1 MKKLKAALM
10 LMVFCGI
17 GIFLLTCIT
26 NVLIPK
32 WPYLMDGGF
41 GVGTRFRDF
50 YRQPEGT
57 LDYVVVGS
65 SHTNFAINPMQ
76 IYEETGYTGY
86 VLGGESQA
94 MANSY
99 YWVMEAH
106 RKHNIKA
113 VFVDVSTLIQE
124 SDYGSLI
131 LKELLSMEPSEL
143 KFRAIME
150 CSPDK
155 ETVYSA
161 LFPIYSFHER
171 WTKLGKDNFLGIDE
185 SDYYLRGSALRFY
198 SSNQYLSDEV
208 GVKEKDVI
216 TIDENGNVVVS
227 EERMGIDEKSS
238 EYLKKII
245 DYCED
250 NGIKVVPV
258 KCPSKRWN
266 KRWSDEVSAYLESL
280 GRDKLLDMTRQSD
293 LILNWDT
300 DTVDDGYH
308 LSYIGNVKTSHWF
321 AAYLKNMGIFEDH
334 RQTDGIWN
342 ETADTYLKWE
352 RSCIFDLLY
361 PRQSIYKY
369 LSSVAENSDKY
380 MVVVSVNNDVSN
392 FYYDEEMDQ
401 LFRRMGFDN
410 GLSPEEQKSL
420 IAIEDGG
427 TEVILHSSFR
437 KEQYDGSYTSEDGKE
452 HSLSIISSS
461 ASDGDES
468 SIMVDDT
475 EHSDDVQG
483 INIAVVDK
491 TDGKVISRAGIGTKD
506 NGAVTFEEHKT
517 DVESSERFEKNVS
530 DIIANYESGVLTTS
544 GNGLSFKLVS
554 VDNDSFLLKEEE
566 SGKVL
571 APQSFENIEGTHTEL
586 QEENGLAAQQWTVF
600 TDLDGNIRI
609 LSLFADKY
617 LSVDENGNFV
627 LMEEYKKENGCFA
640 LKREAQ

>member
-1 MKKLKAALM
+1 M
-10 LMVFCGI
+10 LMIFCGI
-17 GIFLLTCIT
+17 GIFLLTCVT

-50 YRQPEGT
+50 YKQPEGT

-94 MANSY
+94 MVNSY

-131 LKELLSMEPSEL
+131 LKELLMMEPSEL
-143 KFRAIME
+143 KLRAIME

-161 LFPIYSFHER
+161 LFPIYGFHER
-171 WTKLGKDNFLGIDE
+171 WTKLGKDNFLGVDE
-185 SDYYLRGSALRFY
+185 SGYYLRGSALRFY

-208 GVKEKDVI
+208 GVKEKDDI
-216 TIDENGNVVVS
+216 TLDENGKMVVT
-227 EERMGIDEKSS
+227 EERMRIDEKSA

-245 DYCED
+245 EYCKD
-250 NGIKVVPV
+250 NDIKVAAV
-258 KCPSKRWN
+258 KCPSRRWN
-266 KRWSDEVSAYLESL
+266 VRWSDEVSAYLESL
-280 GRDKLLDMTRQSD
+280 GMDKLLDMTRQPD

-308 LSYIGNVKTSHWF
+308 LSYVGNSKTSHWF
-321 AAYLKNMGIFEDH
+321 AAYLKNMGVLEDH
-334 RQTDGIWN
+334 RQTDGVWN
-342 ETADTYLKWE
+342 DTADKYLKWE
-352 RSCIFDLLY
+352 RSCIYDLLY
-361 PRQSIYKY
+361 PRQRVYKY
-369 LSSVAENSDKY
+369 LSAIAESSDKY
-380 MVVVSVNNDVSN
+380 MVLLSVNNDVTDL
-392 FYYDEEMDQ
+392 YYDEEMDQ
-401 LFRRMGFDN
+401 LFRRIGFND

-420 IAIEDGG
+420 IAVEDGG
-427 TEVILHSSFR
+427 DQVILRSSFR
-437 KEQYDGSYTSEDGKE
+437 KEGYEGSFTSEDGKD
-452 HSLSIISSS
+452 HSISIISSS

-468 SIMVDDT
+468 SIVVDGT
-475 EHSDDVQG
+475 ECSDDVQG

-491 TDGKVISRAGIGTKD
+491 TDGKVISRASIGYKD
-506 NGAVTFEEHKT
+506 NGSVAFEEHKP
-517 DVESSERFEKNVS
+517 DVESAERVDRNTS
-530 DIIANYESGVLTTS
+530 DIIANYEKGVLTTS

-554 VDNDSFLLKEEE
+554 VDGESFLLKDEE

-571 APQSFENIEGTHTEL
+571 APKGFINIEGTYAEL
-586 QEENGLAAQQWTVF
+586 QDESDLAAQQWTVF

-617 LSVDENGNFV
+617 LSVDDKGNFV
-627 LMEEYKKENGCFA
+627 LTADYEKENGCFA
-640 LKREAQ
+640 LR